1 MAAAHTSGFTL
12 VGAGGVGSTLAAALV
27 KQGWRPLGIFGRTPG
42 SARALA
48 LRLEHGLSDTPLDE
62 SCQASDL
69 VVIAVP
75 DAQIAVVVE
84 ELAVSEVEWAGTT
97 VLHTSGAQSS
107 DVLAALKTAGAH
119 TASVHPL
126 QSFPGPAQPHALHDA
141 FVTIEGDAA
150 AAKLAKE
157 LFEQAGARAV
167 TVSQADKVAIHAAAS
182 VISNFTVTMAS
193 LAREILQ
200 TTRLGEQELVGMLQP
215 LLEGTVANIR
225 ERGPDRALTGPVV
238 RGDIETVT
246 RHVELLADRAP
257 HLVTVYVAIA
267 TETVRIARRT
277 ARLSSADAMEILD
290 RVIDALPVPPAE
302 GQG

>member
-1 MAAAHTSGFTL
+1 ME
-12 VGAGGVGSTLAAALV
+12 
-27 KQGWRPLGIFGRTPG
+27 QGWRPLGIFGRTPG
-42 SARALA
+42 SARAQA
-48 LRLEHGLSDTPLDE
+48 LRLEYGLNETPLDQ

-69 VVIAVP
+69 VLIAVP

-84 ELAVSEVEWAGTT
+84 ELAVSEVDWTGTT
-97 VLHTSGAQSS
+97 VVHTSGAQSS
-107 DVLAALKTAGAH
+107 DVLAALKTAGAS

-126 QSFPGPAQPHALHDA
+126 QSFPGPAQPAALHDA
-141 FVTIEGDAA
+141 FVTIEGDAT
-150 AAKLAKE
+150 AAKLARE

-302 GQG
+302 GQT